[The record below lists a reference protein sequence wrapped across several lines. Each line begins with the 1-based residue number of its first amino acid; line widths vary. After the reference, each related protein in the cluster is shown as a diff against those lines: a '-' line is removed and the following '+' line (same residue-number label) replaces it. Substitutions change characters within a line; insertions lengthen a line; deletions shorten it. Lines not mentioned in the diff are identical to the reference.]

1 MKWISL
7 SKPDFTS
14 NRIYVIDNTDGLLFG
29 LTTLLNAY
37 VIGAMKHLH
46 YDIHDT
52 LEMFNDDKCQD
63 LILSWNVCKRL
74 WYDHIENAPKDISSG
89 LHVETLKYICHMLL
103 NVNMRRHEKVVIND
117 HPVYLNN
124 LNIMETFN
132 KYEDP
137 IIVYAFLLTDNK
149 SSSYNFGNYVLVF
162 DNKYL
167 DSITSKWV
175 PVISGLQFAKSASS
189 KVQNITKYLSGMKY
203 MIFTLQFRS
212 TPKKYCKFLRKRI
225 KLLQDHDYH
234 DEDNERVIIS
244 KEMIERRKM
253 IQKRK
258 RTDSETD
265 NESS

>member
-14 NRIYVIDNTDGLLFG
+14 NRIYVSDNTDGLLSG
-29 LTTLLNAY
+29 LITLLNAY

-89 LHVETLKYICHMLL
+89 LHVETLKYICHML
-103 NVNMRRHEKVVIND
+103 
-117 HPVYLNN
+117 
-124 LNIMETFN
+124 
-132 KYEDP
+132 
-137 IIVYAFLLTDNK
+137 
-149 SSSYNFGNYVLVF
+149 
-162 DNKYL
+162 
-167 DSITSKWV
+167 
-175 PVISGLQFAKSASS
+175 
-189 KVQNITKYLSGMKY
+189 
-203 MIFTLQFRS
+203 TLQFRS
-212 TPKKYCKFLRKRI
+212 TPKKYCKFLRIRI